1 MLGHSSV
8 TVLVSCVCGDRRM
21 VGGAFTPLR
30 AQIFSTPI
38 LELLQSTHHGGV
50 HPCLS
55 NHGTGNVVSE

>member
-38 LELLQSTHHGGV
+38 LELLQSTHH
-50 HPCLS
+50 PCLS
-55 NHGTGNVVSE
+55 NHGTGNVVAE